1 MRDILE
7 EQSAGSFTALFA
19 TICFVLAVGLGVLFF
34 YSKDTIGEMRDEIIF
49 KDAKISSLTSNSKH
63 VYEENEKMRKMLIEK
78 SQLVLSQ
85 EEKKEFKLI
94 ILTKDQEIAK
104 YKAEIQTY
112 EAILN
117 KSNILTRA
125 LIKKVEE
132 CEND

>member
-1 MRDILE
+1 MRNISQ
-7 EQSAGSFTALFA
+7 EQSAGSFSAFFA
-19 TICFVLAVGLGVLFF
+19 TICFVLAVGLGVLYF
-34 YSKDTIGEMRDEIIF
+34 YSRDTFGEMKNEIIF
-49 KDAKISSLTSNSKH
+49 KDAKINSLTSISKH
-63 VYEENEKMRKMLIEK
+63 MYEKNEKMRKMLIEK
-78 SQLVLSQ
+78 SQLVLSP

-104 YKAEIQTY
+104 YKDEIQTY